1 MESKTLLIGL
11 VIGIALGSVV
21 GFIVA
26 PQPDISSLNL
36 HIDELE
42 SSVATYRIKN
52 DDLQVQISSLEED
65 KETFQSSL
73 IEKDTEITRLTNELN
88 QLGDEISDLEAEISS
103 LDVQDDFT
111 FVDASFSR
119 TEDTSAL
126 LEHWIGRANESIRL
140 MVMLITHDGLADA
153 LIAAHDRG
161 VEVDVIIDSDWK
173 YSTGSEYAEIL
184 AAGVDIRGDDRGGLM
199 HHKVM
204 VIDEHVIIMGSYNW
218 SSSAED
224 SNDENCLVLNSR
236 SISELYLAEFNR
248 IWGQTTP
255 GVIETGEPEPEPE
268 PEPTNGFVV
277 INEVEANPA
286 GADEGNEWVELY
298 NPSGY
303 AVDIGGWMLSTT
315 HGATVTLTIP
325 DGTVIDPGQH
335 LTFSYQDQ
343 WVDNEEERV
352 LLIDSSFDEVDAT
365 PYQYDTYNDDR
376 SWQRYPDGHDSGSM
390 SDWVYKTSTKGQG
403 N

>member
-11 VIGIALGSVV
+11 VIGFALGSVV

-26 PQPDISSLNL
+26 PQPDVSSLNH

-42 SSVATYRIKN
+42 SSIATYQTLN
-52 DDLQVQISSLEED
+52 EDLQVQISSLEED
-65 KETFQSSL
+65 RDAFQNSL
-73 IEKDTEITRLTNELN
+73 TEKDAEITRLTNDLSR
-88 QLGDEISDLEAEISS
+88 LGEEISELEAEISS
-103 LDVQDDFT
+103 LSVQGDFS
-111 FVDASFSR
+111 FVDVSFSR

-126 LEHWIGRANESIRL
+126 LGHWIGRANESIRL

-153 LIAAHDRG
+153 LMAAHDRG

-173 YSTGSEYAEIL
+173 YSAGSDYEEIL

-204 VIDEHVIIMGSYNW
+204 VIDEHVIITGSHNW

-224 SNDENCLVLNSR
+224 SNDENCLVLKSL
-236 SISELYLAEFNR
+236 SISGLYLAEFNR
-248 IWGQTTP
+248 IWGQTTL
-255 GVIETGEPEPEPE
+255 GVIENGGPEPE

-277 INEVEANPA
+277 INEVEANPP
-286 GADEGNEWVELY
+286 GADKGNEWVELY

-315 HGATVTLTIP
+315 HETTVTLTIP

-335 LTFSYQDQ
+335 LTFGYQDQ
-343 WVDNEEERV
+343 WLDNEEERV

-376 SWQRYPDGHDSGSM
+376 SWQRYPDGYDSNSM
-390 SDWVYKTSTKGQG
+390 SDWVYKASTKGQS

>member
-21 GFIVA
+21 GFMRA
-26 PQPDISSLNL
+26 PQPDLSSLNL
-36 HIDELE
+36 QIDELK
-42 SSVATYRIKN
+42 SSIAIYQTQN

-65 KETFQSSL
+65 REAFQSSL
-73 IEKDTEITRLTNELN
+73 IEKDAEITGLTNELN
-88 QLGDEISDLEAEISS
+88 QLGDKISELEVEISS
-103 LDVQDDFT
+103 FSVQGDIA

-119 TEDTSAL
+119 TEDTYAL
-126 LEHWIGRANESIRL
+126 LGHWIGRANESIRL

-153 LIAAHDRG
+153 LMAAHDRG
-161 VEVDVIIDSDWK
+161 VEIDVIIDSDWK
-173 YSTGSEYAEIL
+173 YSTGSDYAEIL

-204 VIDEHVIIMGSYNW
+204 VIDEHVIITGSYNW

-224 SNDENCLVLNSR
+224 SNDENCLVLKSR
-236 SISELYLAEFNR
+236 SISELYLAEFDR
-248 IWGQTTP
+248 IWDRTTP
-255 GVIETGEPEPEPE
+255 GSTETGEPEPG
-268 PEPTNGFVV
+268 PEPTTGYVV

-315 HGATVTLTIP
+315 HGSTVTLTIP
-325 DGTVIDPGQH
+325 EGTVIDSGQF
-335 LTFSYQDQ
+335 LTFSYQGQ
-343 WVDNEEERV
+343 WIDNEEERV
-352 LLIDSSFDEVDAT
+352 LLVNSSFDEVDAT
-365 PYQYDTYNDDR
+365 PYQYDAYNDNR
-376 SWQRYPDGHDSGSM
+376 SWQRYPDGYDSGSM

>member
-1 MESKTLLIGL
+1 MELKTLLIGL
-11 VIGIALGSVV
+11 LIGFALGSVV
-21 GFIVA
+21 GVIIA
-26 PQPDISSLNL
+26 PQPDISSLN
-36 HIDELE
+36 HQIDELE
-42 SSVATYRIKN
+42 SSIATCQTLN
-52 DDLQVQISSLEED
+52 DDLQVRISSLEED
-65 KETFQSSL
+65 REAFQSSL
-73 IEKDTEITRLTNELN
+73 TEKDAEITRLTNDLSR
-88 QLGDEISDLEAEISS
+88 LGDEISELEAEISS
-103 LDVQDDFT
+103 FGVQGDFS

-119 TEDTSAL
+119 TEDTSTL
-126 LEHWIGRANESIRL
+126 LGHWIGRANESIRL

-161 VEVDVIIDSDWK
+161 IEVDVIIDSDWK
-173 YSTGSEYAEIL
+173 YSTGSDYGEIL
-184 AAGVDIRGDDRGGLM
+184 DAGVDIRGDDRGGLM

-204 VIDEHVIIMGSYNW
+204 VIDEHVIITGSHNW

-224 SNDENCLVLNSR
+224 SNDENCLVLKSL

-255 GVIETGEPEPEPE
+255 RVIENGEPEPE

-315 HGATVTLTIP
+315 HDTTVTLTIP
-325 DGTVIDPGQH
+325 DGTIIDPGQY
-335 LTFSYQDQ
+335 LTFGYQDQ
-343 WVDNEEERV
+343 WIDNEEERV
-352 LLIDSSFDEVDAT
+352 LLIDPSFDEVDAT

-376 SWQRYPDGHDSGSM
+376 SWQRYPDGYDSDSM
-390 SDWVYKTSTKGQG
+390 SDWVYKASTKGQS